1 MRETRQETSVC
12 ASDNINLF
20 VYIYIHTWKRRKMRE
35 EIEAEVYTLVSI
47 AIIPLTSN
55 LRL

>member
-1 MRETRQETSVC
+1 
-12 ASDNINLF
+12 
-20 VYIYIHTWKRRKMRE
+20 MRE

-55 LRL
+55 LRLWGL

>member
-35 EIEAEVYTLVSI
+35 EIEAEVYTLVSLT
-47 AIIPLTSN
+47 IIPLTSN
-55 LRL
+55 